1 MSQILGP
8 IDHVYYWVSD
18 MDRAAKFYEEI
29 LGLSMRRREGPNW
42 AELDGGTIRLA
53 LHGAIEGRSQAV
65 PGGAT
70 VSFSVADLDA
80 ARRELE
86 SRGLEFDH
94 VGEVGEEAR
103 YATFRDP
110 DGNTLQIIEHAT
122 KGES

>member
-1 MSQILGP
+1 MSQVLGP

-29 LGLSMRRREGPNW
+29 LGLSMGRREGSNW

-53 LHGAIEGRSQAV
+53 LHGAIEGHAQD

-70 VSFSVADLDA
+70 VSFSVTDLDA

-86 SRGLEFDH
+86 SRGVEFDH

-110 DGNTLQIIEHAT
+110 DGNTLQIIEHAE